1 MKEKSRMESEFAS
14 LQENILV
21 DSQKR
26 TIALASIS
34 GAVREKKIRSS
45 PSPAHRLYVQIRYM
59 EKGYLFFPVFMAAVL
74 LGLIKL
80 LSREEG
86 WRIEFLSLLS
96 SGIAFMGIFGAISV
110 SRIFANHMGELEASC
125 FFHVGEIVAVR
136 MILSGLVNGVIICV
150 CAFILKGWMRE
161 ELLKV
166 LLYILTPFL
175 ASNCMYFAVFLFLRE
190 NYLGEKNMLFVI
202 LAVGV
207 VCACLWLILLETPWA
222 YEEGMLLA
230 WMLLLLASV
239 VVFGVETCLM
249 LGQVREGEMIC
260 SHWN

>member
-1 MKEKSRMESEFAS
+1 MKEKGVWEKEFAV
-14 LQENILV
+14 LQDGLLP
-21 DSQKR
+21 DGRKR
-26 TIALASIS
+26 AAALARI
-34 GAVREKKIRSS
+34 GKAVSEKKIRST
-45 PSPAHRLYVQIRYM
+45 PSLARRLYVQIRYM
-59 EKGYLFFPVFMAAVL
+59 EKWYLIFPVFMAAGL
-74 LGLIKL
+74 LGVIRL

-86 WRIEFLSLLS
+86 WRMEFVSLLS

-136 MILSGLVNGVIICV
+136 MILSGLVNGVVILA

-175 ASNCMYFAVFLFLRE
+175 VSNCMYFAVFLFLRE
-190 NYLGEKNMLFVI
+190 KNMLFVF
-202 LAVGV
+202 LAAGA
-207 VCACLWLILLETPWA
+207 VCACLWLILLCTPWA
-222 YEEGMLLA
+222 YEEGMLSA
-230 WMLLLLASV
+230 WLLLLLASV
-239 VVFGVETCLM
+239 VVFGAETALM
-249 LGQVREGEMIC
+249 LGQIREGEIVC